1 MKLKPHGCSAECGK
15 YFADRASLIKHERN
29 IHGILRKKGISG
41 ASKKKPKREVTEV
54 LVKEEDPEIVDL
66 THCELKRSPTP
77 SLQESADSSREA
89 TCTPT
94 TPALEA
100 EQMLAASFSQ
110 PPIISDPF
118 GVHGAGLSPNAG
130 ELFHPYQT
138 PFALGYDLLSTPNP
152 LAGIEDGSNLF
163 NPAATNF
170 TMVPMFDPRFAFYPQ
185 DIFNTN
191 QFPPTGFPSYP
202 PELYLKQLGSNMGFD
217 TFFSAQPFPF

>member
-41 ASKKKPKREVTEV
+41 ASKKKPKREVNEV

-94 TPALEA
+94 TPAIKVHHYWIQCTSRE
-100 EQMLAASFSQ
+100 S
-110 PPIISDPF
+110 SDMTLK
-118 GVHGAGLSPNAG
+118 VRLV
-130 ELFHPYQT
+130 
-138 PFALGYDLLSTPNP
+138 DL
-152 LAGIEDGSNLF
+152 
-163 NPAATNF
+163 
-170 TMVPMFDPRFAFYPQ
+170 
-185 DIFNTN
+185 IF
-191 QFPPTGFPSYP
+191 
-202 PELYLKQLGSNMGFD
+202 ELGSQG
-217 TFFSAQPFPF
+217 SISPS